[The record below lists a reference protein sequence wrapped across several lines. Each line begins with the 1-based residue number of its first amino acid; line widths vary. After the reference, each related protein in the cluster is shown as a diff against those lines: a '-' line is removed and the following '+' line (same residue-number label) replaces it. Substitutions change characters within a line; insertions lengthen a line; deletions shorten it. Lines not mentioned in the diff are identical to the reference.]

1 MVFSNSLI
9 LRLRSFFLTFPYVSH
24 LSMDSLFALISKMCP
39 FGVLKAETDFYLF
52 DTPLTR
58 RVVTVPCVVWAST
71 SQKEVNKFTKTIFRC
86 AADYGTGFG
95 LAFYV
100 HVFTEAVL
108 KTPIIE
114 TVVCPLLVQRFYV
127 IVTQLN
133 SKRDIG
139 LFNCHQLLLAISF

>member
-1 MVFSNSLI
+1 
-9 LRLRSFFLTFPYVSH
+9 
-24 LSMDSLFALISKMCP
+24 MC
-39 FGVLKAETDFYLF
+39 GGL
-52 DTPLTR
+52 
-58 RVVTVPCVVWAST
+58 W
-71 SQKEVNKFTKTIFRC
+71 N
-86 AADYGTGFG
+86 GFG